1 MEIIGEGLIAV
12 GQAISA
18 FAWATAFVY
27 VVAILSKTALVVMD
41 KAKPEDLKSWTDLQI
56 WKKKDNNNW

>member
-1 MEIIGEGLIAV
+1 
-12 GQAISA
+12 
-18 FAWATAFVY
+18 